1 MEAKLTFHQYSEALK
16 EDKLLG
22 LECQLC
28 GAVTVPPRMVCRKC
42 TSLDLEVITLSGK
55 GKIKT
60 FTTAFVA
67 AEGRENELP
76 YTIVLAEMD
85 EGPWLMGNLEGI
97 APEKV
102 TMDII
107 GRRVKLGHKVF
118 SGDKYSAGEAARPL
132 FSLKD

>member
-1 MEAKLTFHQYSEALK
+1 MEVKLTFHQYSEALK

-28 GAVTVPPRMVCRKC
+28 GAVMVPPRMVCRKC
-42 TSLDLEVITLSGK
+42 ASLDLEIITLSGK

-102 TMDII
+102 SMDII

-118 SGDKYSAGEAARPL
+118 GGDKYSAGEATCPL